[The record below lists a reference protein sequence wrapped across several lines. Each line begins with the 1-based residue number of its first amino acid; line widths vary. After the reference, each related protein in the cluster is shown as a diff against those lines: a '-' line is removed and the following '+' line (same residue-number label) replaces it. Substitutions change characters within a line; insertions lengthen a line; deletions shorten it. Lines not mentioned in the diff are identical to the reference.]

1 MADSNPMQ
9 NPSEGTV
16 EVVNFFRK
24 YRGVAEW
31 NDDEIK
37 DNFQKQNYQP
47 PARVQLSEPEQL
59 DAWPA
64 PKAVKAAKALT
75 RAEQDFLA
83 STIPDLED
91 PTKTA
96 FGGGAGNWKATKL
109 LGAGGF
115 GLVAL
120 WEYQG
125 PENVQDQKY
134 RQVVVKEA
142 MGGDPGQRNMSSEH
156 RILKELQKTGS
167 AHVSHVL
174 VDAQPIDA
182 DSENIDKEWNGLIK
196 RLILEYCPLGDMR
209 ALIERFQRL

>member
-1 MADSNPMQ
+1 MADTNPMQ

-16 EVVNFFRK
+16 EVANFFWK

-31 NDDEIK
+31 NDDEIR

-47 PARVQLSEPEQL
+47 PARVQLPEPQQF

-64 PKAVKAAKALT
+64 PKAVKAVKAPT
-75 RAEQDFLA
+75 RVEQDFLA

-91 PTKTA
+91 PTKTE

-109 LGAGGF
+109 LGSGGF

-125 PENVQDQKY
+125 PANVQDQKY

-142 MGGDPGQRNMSSEH
+142 MGGDPGQCYMSSEH
-156 RILKELQKTGS
+156 RILKELLKTGS
-167 AHVSHVL
+167 AHVTHVL
-174 VDAQPIDA
+174 ADARAINSGA
-182 DSENIDKEWNGLIK
+182 ENIDKEWNGLIK

-209 ALIERFQRL
+209 ALIERFRIL